1 MPKETKKEKTFTL
14 VSSRLQLLRK
24 TETVGKGKKGK
35 FMSQAELADALHL
48 SEMTIKRYE
57 NNNPTLGQSTLAYL
71 ATFFNT
77 TVAYLSGTTDIKDPL
92 LYYKTLDDAAAE
104 GLSLYETEIQAENER
119 IKNLFLMCG
128 YQYENISGTSS
139 YDFDGIR
146 APPVYDGPHK
156 LIDPQGINETI
167 YLSDAELENIK
178 QQLGYTVAFECYRIK
193 RGRDKCN
200 GND

>member
-1 MPKETKKEKTFTL
+1 
-14 VSSRLQLLRK
+14 
-24 TETVGKGKKGK
+24 
-35 FMSQAELADALHL
+35 MSQAELADALHR

-104 GLSLYETEIQAENER
+104 GLSLYETEIQVENER

-128 YQYENISGTSS
+128 YQY
-139 YDFDGIR
+139 
-146 APPVYDGPHK
+146 
-156 LIDPQGINETI
+156 
-167 YLSDAELENIK
+167 
-178 QQLGYTVAFECYRIK
+178 
-193 RGRDKCN
+193 
-200 GND
+200 

>member
-24 TETVGKGKKGK
+24 TETVGKGRKGK

-77 TVAYLSGTTDIKDPL
+77 TDAYLSGATDIKDPL
-92 LYYKTLDDAAAE
+92 LYYKSLDDAAAE
-104 GLSLYETEIQAENER
+104 GLSKYETEIQVEIEK

-139 YDFDGIR
+139 YDFDGIG
-146 APPVYDGPHK
+146 APAVYGGPHK

-167 YLSDAELENIK
+167 YLSDDELENIK
-178 QQLGYTVAFECYRIK
+178 RQLGDMVAFECFRILRR
-193 RGRDKCN
+193 RGKEN